1 MQEKKIR
8 VSIIGNGFVTRHF
21 HMPLIASVPG
31 LQLVAMGTQRPE
43 QVRLDDSSVE
53 IVSPEQAAVADAVD
67 LVIVASINE
76 SHYRFAKLAL
86 ESGKHVV
93 VEKPFTPTLKEAR
106 ELAELAKRVGKHL
119 AVFQNRR
126 WDSDYL
132 TIRDAIRSESLG
144 DIVHFESHI
153 DRYAP
158 TVPKAWRE
166 EPVPAGGTWF
176 DLGPHVAD
184 QALLQFGLPE
194 TVTASF
200 ARQREGA
207 RTDDWFTVILEYGRM
222 RVVLRGAQ
230 LVPGFGMRF
239 IVHGTDRS
247 VVKQAQ
253 DIQEQQLMAG
263 LLPDNPS
270 YGVDPDDAYVF
281 DPISH
286 PGERRAVPATR
297 GDQSQFYVQLE
308 RAIRGEGPNPVAPAE
323 AVALIALL
331 EAAATSAAEGRSMT
345 LSLTEEERTAFDR
358 ERRAHL

>member
-1 MQEKKIR
+1 MQQSRIK
-8 VSIIGNGFVTRHF
+8 VSIIGYGFVTRHF
-21 HMPLIASVPG
+21 HLPLISSVPG
-31 LQLVAMGTQRPE
+31 LQVVAIGTQRPD
-43 QVRLDDSSVE
+43 QVDLDDDAIAVM
-53 IVSPEQAAVADAVD
+53 SPEQAAVAESVD
-67 LVIVASINE
+67 LVIVASVNE

-86 ESGKHVV
+86 EAGKHVV
-93 VEKPFTPTLKEAR
+93 VEKPFTPTLGEAR
-106 ELAELAKRVGKHL
+106 ELAALAARVGKHL

-132 TIRDAIRSESLG
+132 TVCNAIRHEDLG

-158 TVPKAWRE
+158 EVPRAWRE

-194 TVTASF
+194 SVTASF
-200 ARQREGA
+200 AQQRDGA
-207 RTDDWFTVILEYGRM
+207 RTDDWFTVVLGYGRL

-239 IVHGTDRS
+239 IVHGTKRS
-247 VVKQAQ
+247 VLKQAQ
-253 DIQEQQLMAG
+253 DIQEQQLIAG
-263 LLPDNPS
+263 LLPDNPA
-270 YGVDPDDAYVF
+270 YGVDPDKAHVY
-281 DPISH
+281 DPRSH
-286 PGERRAVPATR
+286 AGERRAIPATR

-308 RAIRGEGPNPVAPAE
+308 SALRGAGPNPVTPAE

-331 EAAATSAAEGRSMT
+331 EAAAMSAAEGRTTT
-345 LSLTEEERTAFDR
+345 LALTQDERAAFERDR
-358 ERRAHL
+358 RTHG

>member
-1 MQEKKIR
+1 MQDKKIR
-8 VSIIGNGFVTRHF
+8 VSIIGYGFVTRHF
-21 HMPLIASVPG
+21 HMPLISSVPG
-31 LQLVAMGTQRPE
+31 MQLVAIGTQRPD
-43 QVRLDDSSVE
+43 QVELDDPSIE
-53 IVSPEQAAVADAVD
+53 IISPERAAVAESVD
-67 LVIVASINE
+67 LVIVASVNE

-86 ESGKHVV
+86 EAGKHVV
-93 VEKPFTPTLKEAR
+93 VEKPFTPTLNEAR
-106 ELAELAKRVGKHL
+106 ELAVLAKRVGRHL

-132 TIRDAIRSESLG
+132 TVRDAIRNESLG

-158 TVPKAWRE
+158 NVPQAWRE

-184 QALLQFGLPE
+184 QVLLQFGLPE
-194 TVTASF
+194 RVTASF
-200 ARQREGA
+200 AQQRAGA

-230 LVPGFGMRF
+230 VVPGFGMRF
-239 IVHGTDRS
+239 LVHGTKRS
-247 VVKQAQ
+247 VMKQAQ
-253 DIQEQQLMAG
+253 DIQEHQLIAG
-263 LLPDNPS
+263 LLPGDPS
-270 YGVDPDDAYVF
+270 YGVDPDDVYVF
-281 DPISH
+281 DAADASAQ
-286 PGERRAVPATR
+286 RRAVPATR

-331 EAAATSAAEGRSMT
+331 EAAAISATEGRSTT
-345 LSLTEEERTAFDR
+345 LPLTQEERVAFENDR
-358 ERRAHL
+358 RSHS

>member
-1 MQEKKIR
+1 MQDQKIR
-8 VSIIGNGFVTRHF
+8 VSIIGYGFVTRHF

-31 LQLVAMGTQRPE
+31 LQLVAIGTQRAE
-43 QVRLDDSSVE
+43 QVTLDDPSIE
-53 IVSPEQAAVADAVD
+53 ILSPEQAAVAESVD
-67 LVIVASINE
+67 LVIVASVNE

-86 ESGKHVV
+86 EAGKHVV

-106 ELAELAKRVGKHL
+106 ELAALAKRVGKHL

-132 TIRDAIRSESLG
+132 TVRDAIRHESLG

-153 DRYAP
+153 DCYAP
-158 TVPKAWRE
+158 NVPQAWRE

-184 QALLQFGLPE
+184 QVLLQFGLPE
-194 TVTASF
+194 FVTASF
-200 ARQREGA
+200 AQQRTGA
-207 RTDDWFTVILEYGRM
+207 RTDDWFTVVLGYGRM

-230 LVPGFGMRF
+230 VVPGFGMRF
-239 IVHGTDRS
+239 LVHGTNRS
-247 VVKQAQ
+247 VMKQAQ
-253 DIQEQQLMAG
+253 DIQEQQLIAG
-263 LLPDNPS
+263 LLPGNPS
-270 YGVDPDDAYVF
+270 YGVDPDDAYVI
-281 DPISH
+281 DPADALSK
-286 PGERRAVPATR
+286 RRVVPATR

-331 EAAATSAAEGRSMT
+331 EAASISAAEGRSTT
-345 LSLTEEERTAFDR
+345 LSLTEEERVAFENDR
-358 ERRAHL
+358 RSHF